1 MEGMRRGYEGVAAWG
16 MRGDLSR
23 SGAAMAY
30 AAELIKQCYFQS
42 LFPVKKSIF
51 LAQAQMIHM

>member
-1 MEGMRRGYEGVAAWG
+1 MRRGYEGVAAWG